1 MEVIR
6 SLWKAAMVPGLTY
19 AGAVLCPSA
28 ATKEY
33 LERRQREVGRLA
45 LGSHRTTPNE
55 AVQGDMGWSSF
66 AAREATAK
74 LSFEMRAWTLG
85 ETNWVYR
92 VRRSLLFTARSTRWT
107 KRVRALSEKYGVP
120 LPALCNLKDTT
131 MTRAKV
137 RERVSQVETQQWAGR
152 AAAKPALHFYVAH
165 KREIRC
171 EGFYDNASGSGL
183 LFEARSGTLRTRR
196 WQVSCG
202 TAESAICELCGEE
215 EESIEH
221 VVLYCPRLEPPYF
234 DSGNI
239 LLTAHEI
246 EPAFRNLSLAKT
258 TIKDT
263 LSHSFMWL
271 WNCE

>member
-1 MEVIR
+1 
-6 SLWKAAMVPGLTY
+6 
-19 AGAVLCPSA
+19 
-28 ATKEY
+28 
-33 LERRQREVGRLA
+33 
-45 LGSHRTTPNE
+45 
-55 AVQGDMGWSSF
+55 
-66 AAREATAK
+66 
-74 LSFEMRAWTLG
+74 
-85 ETNWVYR
+85 
-92 VRRSLLFTARSTRWT
+92 
-107 KRVRALSEKYGVP
+107 
-120 LPALCNLKDTT
+120 

-221 VVLYCPRLEPPYF
+221 VVLSCPRLEPKQP
-234 DSGNI
+234 SGVS
-239 LLTAHEI
+239 LEQALGFGQTGPSGGAAATSDGRDRGAVTAIIDRTKRRLEVWRSRTMAWVGNNRGGGPGA
-246 EPAFRNLSLAKT
+246 EV
-258 TIKDT
+258 
-263 LSHSFMWL
+263 
-271 WNCE
+271 